1 MTDISITVDC
11 NNNAS
16 ILPPASGFIYVDQG
30 NYQTLS
36 LTDDNP
42 LTIYSDS
49 ATSCII
55 TIVVASTGD
64 ANSVTLA
71 HLDSP
76 DCIKAFFDIVAAQGA
91 DSYQIFAQGANPPD
105 NVTSIENAAQLNI
118 CIEQLGPQVARAEL
132 FLLEGDPRNNNRGDF
147 GLTFDGNGNAVAT
160 NQPYTLE
167 LYQRDPTCGGQT
179 VYCIMRRQ
187 ENPPVQIRDA
197 GKPFTHPELVEL
209 SSIAIQY
216 RKDSGDPS
224 TAFTNIV
231 NLQSEEIRQ
240 NWSTTPEYEAPWF
253 SDQLKL
259 GAVFAI
265 SMSPVVN
272 LSEQHLLKTTP
283 QSFSR
288 MRKALLDK

>member
-1 MTDISITVDC
+1 MSAITIKIDR
-11 NNNAS
+11 NSNAP
-16 ILPPASGFIYVDQG
+16 IDPPASGFIYVDQG
-30 NYQTLS
+30 NYQTLDLS
-36 LTDDNP
+36 GGP

-55 TIVVASTGD
+55 AVVVANKGSQNT
-64 ANSVTLA
+64 VTLA

-76 DCIKAFFDIVAAQGA
+76 DCIKAFFAVVTAQGA
-91 DSYQIFAQGANPPD
+91 DGYQIIAQGANPPG
-105 NVTSIENAAQLNI
+105 NKTSLENAAQLKASVVA
-118 CIEQLGPQVARAEL
+118 LGALVTNAQL
-132 FLLEGDPRNNNRGDF
+132 FLLEGDPRDANRGDF
-147 GLTFDGNGNAVAT
+147 GLTYNDDGTATAT

-197 GKPFTHPELVEL
+197 GLPFTHPELVEL
-209 SSIAIQY
+209 SSIAIQF
-216 RKDSGDPS
+216 RKDKTDPS

-253 SDQLKL
+253 SDQMKL
-259 GAVFAI
+259 GAAFAI
-265 SMSPVVN
+265 AMSPVVN
-272 LSEQHLLKTTP
+272 LSEQHLIKTTP
-283 QSFSR
+283 PTFAR
-288 MRKALLDK
+288 MRRALLG